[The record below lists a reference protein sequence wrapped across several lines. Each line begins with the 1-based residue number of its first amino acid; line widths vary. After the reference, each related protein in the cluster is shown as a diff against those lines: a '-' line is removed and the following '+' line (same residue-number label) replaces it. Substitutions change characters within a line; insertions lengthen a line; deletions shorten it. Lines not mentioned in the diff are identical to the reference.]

1 LLLEPILFVFTL
13 KYIERKIQREEV
25 HHMLTRLDPLR
36 GVASLRQA
44 MDDLFEQ
51 SLVRHG
57 WQEALPEAL
66 APMDV
71 EENDQGYLV
80 RLSVPGFNAEDL
92 DVIVQ
97 QSTLTIRGRV
107 RQEDVERKRLGNLV
121 RREIRMQA
129 FERSVVFDRPIDTD
143 RISSSYE
150 NGILTLNIP
159 ASEEAR
165 SRRIPIAGGQQAQ
178 AMGAGQGAQAE
189 QGAQLGQGAQTEQGG
204 QSRQP

>member
-1 LLLEPILFVFTL
+1 
-13 KYIERKIQREEV
+13 
-25 HHMLTRLDPLR
+25 MLTRLDPLR
-36 GVASLRQA
+36 GVTSLRQA
-44 MDDLFEQ
+44 MDDLLEQ
-51 SLVRHG
+51 SLARHG

-71 EENDQGYLV
+71 EETDQGYLV

-107 RQEDVERKRLGNLV
+107 RQEDVERKKRGNLV
-121 RREIRMQA
+121 RREIHMQA
-129 FERSVVFDRPIDTD
+129 FERSIVFDRPIDPD

-178 AMGAGQGAQAE
+178 AIGAGQGIQA
-189 QGAQLGQGAQTEQGG
+189 GQSGQAG
-204 QSRQP
+204 QSRQAEQSGQSRQS